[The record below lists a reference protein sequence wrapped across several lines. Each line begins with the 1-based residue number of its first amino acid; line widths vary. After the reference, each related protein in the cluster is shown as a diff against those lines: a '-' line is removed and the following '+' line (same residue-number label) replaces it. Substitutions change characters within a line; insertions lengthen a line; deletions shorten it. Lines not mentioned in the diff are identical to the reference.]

1 MSRFESR
8 LSLILPVH
16 NGDAFLANAM
26 HCLSVCLSPN
36 DEVIV
41 INDGSEDSTANI
53 INCFSNKFDN
63 FNLID
68 FSTSVGPAAAR
79 NAGLSAAKGLFV
91 SFLDHDDL
99 WPDGRLER
107 HLACLQKNPGVSVVV
122 GKTNYEFEGVVSERA
137 VQFRNGSS
145 ALHHVHLGAATFRKE
160 VFESVGV
167 FNESLR
173 FSEDH
178 EFFLRLREQG
188 HNIYFD
194 PEISLRYRVHGNN
207 MSIDKSL
214 KELGVFQILADSIKR
229 RRIQGNIT
237 QLPNFGDSFASD
249 I

>member
-1 MSRFESR
+1 MPRTDFR
-8 LSLILPVH
+8 LSLIMPVR
-16 NGDAFLANAM
+16 NGAAHLEQAFN
-26 HCLSVCLSPN
+26 CLL
-36 DEVIV
+36 
-41 INDGSEDSTANI
+41 
-53 INCFSNKFDN
+53 NCFSSVDQLVVIDDGSTDLTPTIIRDFANRFDN
-63 FNLID
+63 FEIISFKD
-68 FSTSVGPAAAR
+68 SRGPAAAR
-79 NAGLSAAKGLFV
+79 NAGLAVSQGSFV

-99 WPDGRLER
+99 WPDGRLAR
-107 HLACLQKNPGVSVVV
+107 HLACLQNNPGVSVVV
-122 GKTNYEFEGVVSERA
+122 GKTNYEFEGAMSERA
-137 VQFRNGSS
+137 FQFRNGSS

-178 EFFLRLREQG
+178 ELFLRLREQG

-214 KELGVFQILADSIKR
+214 KELGVFKILADSIKR